1 VVEALGLL
9 VGQGH
14 YLSRAVG
21 EPFEHCETPAC
32 PTQKESKLDT
42 ILFGEA
48 IAKDDN
54 FPVSTTLNTREH
66 AVYTDV
72 LKWGAILAVMSLPA
86 AAGELPKPLPVRF
99 QLADGVRVTG
109 TMSAWDA
116 DGFDGTFGRRLWVE
130 LVADDVWKLY
140 RLVIDPAE
148 AGQWVNLGRVLL
160 QTADGVSWAERAFR
174 RAVDLDSSVAPGID
188 AARREAA
195 EVARVA
201 RERAEAIAAERLKTG
216 TPEAD
221 AWPADPWPTLT
232 ADEQDAATEVLKTDA
247 GEMLGRAGL
256 LIEPIETPDFL
267 VYGDIERLE
276 AARWAIRLD
285 AVAARL
291 RRLMRLAEDRP
302 IFWGKAVVFI
312 FGDQDRFRLLE
323 VESFGQL
330 VSRQR
335 VGICHLE
342 GPKVFMNFFRA
353 EDQELFFTNLVHELV
368 HGFMHRYHTPRRL
381 PAWANEG
388 LAEYVA
394 AAVVGERSLEST
406 IHEARRRQGLSFIRS
421 GAPVEAVLDLAYN
434 GDPAGTWPGPGGIGE
449 AVSPLLIELMIGQQ
463 PQRFVGWVQAVKAG
477 KEWEVA
483 LAEEF
488 GVPRARLLDTFV
500 RYYKVND

>member
-1 VVEALGLL
+1 M
-9 VGQGH
+9 
-14 YLSRAVG
+14 
-21 EPFEHCETPAC
+21 
-32 PTQKESKLDT
+32 
-42 ILFGEA
+42 
-48 IAKDDN
+48 
-54 FPVSTTLNTREH
+54 
-66 AVYTDV
+66 V
-72 LKWGAILAVMSLPA
+72 LEWGAILAVMSLPA
-86 AAGELPKPLPVRF
+86 VAGELTKPLPVRF

-140 RLVIDPAE
+140 RLVVDPEE
-148 AGQWVNLGRVLL
+148 AGEWVNLGRVLL

-174 RAVDLDSSVAPGID
+174 RAVDLDPSAAAGID

-195 EVARVA
+195 EAQRVA
-201 RERAEAIAAERLKTG
+201 RERAEAIAAERLKTR

-221 AWPADPWPTLT
+221 AWPAHPWPKLT

-247 GEMLGRAGL
+247 REMLGRAGL

-291 RRLMRLAEDRP
+291 RRLTRLAEDRP

-335 VGICHLE
+335 VGICHPE
-342 GPKVFMNFFRA
+342 GPKVFLNFFRA
-353 EDQELFFTNLVHELV
+353 QDQDLFFTALVHELV

-394 AAVVGERSLEST
+394 AAVVDEGSLEST

-421 GAPVEAVLDLAYN
+421 GAQVETVLDLAYN

-449 AVSPLLIELMIGQQ
+449 AVTPLLIELMIGQQ
-463 PQRFVGWVQAVKAG
+463 PQRFVGWIQAVKAG
-477 KEWEVA
+477 KEWEAA
-483 LAEEF
+483 LAEDF
-488 GVPRARLLDTFV
+488 GVPRAKLVDTFV
-500 RYYKVND
+500 RYFTVND